1 MSEAIPFGV
10 SNNNPLNIRPG
21 DPWEG
26 MTGTYVSPRSGN
38 FLIFKSPAF
47 GFRAGAVTLQ
57 TYYDKYKLD
66 TIRKIISRWAPPGDH
81 NDTEA
86 YIATVSSTTG
96 FGPDEPIN
104 PKAYSDAWKLLRAMT
119 MVEVGSFDKY
129 FKKWQLDDGLR
140 RAGVADAP
148 KPALSQ
154 NVTAIGGVATAA
166 AGVASGAQ
174 PVVDAVRENIPLIT
188 ALASFFHAH
197 PVTGIAI
204 GFGVICVVAEIIRAN
219 RTA

>member
-1 MSEAIPFGV
+1 MSDAIPFGV

-26 MTGTYVSPRSGN
+26 MVGTYASPRSGN
-38 FLIFKSPAF
+38 FLIFKSVAF
-47 GFRAGAVTLQ
+47 GFRAAAVTLQ

-66 TIRKIISRWAPPGDH
+66 TIRKIITRWAPPSDH

-86 YIATVSSTTG
+86 YIKSVCETTG

-104 PKAYSDAWKLLRAMT
+104 PKSYSDAWKIIRAMT
-119 MVEVGSFDKY
+119 IVEVGSFDKY
-129 FKKWQLDDGLR
+129 FKKWQLDEGLK
-140 RAGVADAP
+140 RAGVADMPKAP
-148 KPALSQ
+148 LAT
-154 NVTAIGGVATAA
+154 NVTAIGGAA
-166 AGVASGAQ
+166 
-174 PVVDAVRENIPLIT
+174 T
-188 ALASFFHAH
+188 ALAGAASGVQPVLDAINNNRGLIAVTASFLHAH

-219 RTA
+219 RSA

>member
-1 MSEAIPFGV
+1 MSDAIPFGV

-26 MTGTYVSPRSGN
+26 VTGTYNSPRSGN
-38 FLIFKSPAF
+38 FLIFKSVAF
-47 GFRAGAVTLQ
+47 GFRAAAVTLQ

-66 TIRKIISRWAPPGDH
+66 TIRKIISRWAPPSDH

-86 YIATVSSTTG
+86 YINSVCATTG
-96 FGPDEPIN
+96 FGPDEQIN
-104 PKAYSDAWKLLRAMT
+104 PKAYADAWKLLRAMT

-140 RAGVADAP
+140 RAGVSDAP
-148 KPALSQ
+148 KAPLAT
-154 NVTAIGGVATAA
+154 NVTAVGGAATALA
-166 AGVASGAQ
+166 AAASGAQ
-174 PVVDAVRENIPLIT
+174 PVVDAIQNNIPLIT
-188 ALASFFHAH
+188 ALAHFIGAH
-197 PVTGIAI
+197 PVTGLAI

>member
-1 MSEAIPFGV
+1 MSDPVPFGV
-10 SNNNPLNIRPG
+10 ANNNPLNIRPG

-26 MTGTYVSPRSGN
+26 VTGTYNSPRSGN
-38 FLIFKSPAF
+38 FLIFKSAPF
-47 GFRAGAVTLQ
+47 GFRAAAVTLQ

-81 NDTEA
+81 NDTDA
-86 YIATVSSTTG
+86 YINSVSTTTG

-104 PKAYSDAWKLLRAMT
+104 PKAYADAWKLIRAMT
-119 MVEVGSFDKY
+119 IVEVGSFDKY

-140 RAGVADAP
+140 RAGVSDAP
-148 KPALSQ
+148 KPALTT
-154 NVTAIGGVATAA
+154 NITAVGGAATTA
-166 AGVASGAQ
+166 AGVAATYQ

-188 ALASFFHAH
+188 AIAGFFHAH
-197 PVTGIAI
+197 PITGIAI
-204 GFGVICVVAEIIRAN
+204 GFGVICVVAEVVRAN